1 MRLLLPKFDLIFLN
15 NFEKTKKIVEN
26 NKTPKNIKHKKI

>member
-15 NFEKTKKIVEN
+15 NFEKTKKIAEN
-26 NKTPKNIKHKKI
+26 NKNP